1 MQRRDLAYLSLQQGR
16 EDRGQVAA
24 SAHEAARLW
33 EGGRGGPLISKDLD
47 LRLLEEPV
55 QLH

>member
-33 EGGRGGPLISKDLD
+33 EGGRGGPLLSKDLD